1 MALINSANGLLL
13 SSKTPVSSLQEILLR
28 SNITPEYELVYNGV
42 GTHDPIF
49 KYKLTAGSCTVIGSG
64 KSKKEAKHDAA
75 STFLSRMK
83 YFNALT
89 ENGTTQPQDNIEL
102 TSPYSGALKENVVG
116 MLNDLCIL
124 NNLPMPEYV
133 PLKEE
138 GPPHARMFTFQCR
151 LSSIVETAVSRTKK
165 QAKHMVSQQ
174 MINRLSEI
182 LGDKLVPVPDKSTD
196 IDDDDDLGPT
206 VPLVP
211 LENTRKS
218 RYNWGLKLSLYHYK
232 LADDSI
238 NFPLRIDIGEEL
250 KDKSLEWVDQQT
262 DHENI
267 LDRLLEELDYTK
279 EVIHLGPKCLLH
291 NLHDLKLDD
300 IPDAWLEDDEEEN
313 VEDTDSNSVEENT
326 DVTRISENLE
336 EKLTIQDEDHSENGA
351 DEPGIT
357 LLLRINGVLPFVFYG
372 SGTSEKEAIHK
383 ATVQALKFYCLMA
396 KSKSHVH
403 S

>member
-13 SSKTPVSSLQEILLR
+13 SSKTPVSSLQEMLLR

-49 KYKLTAGSCTVIGSG
+49 KYKLTAGSVTVIGSG

-75 STFLSRMK
+75 STYLSRMK

-89 ENGTTQPQDNIEL
+89 ENGTTQPQDTLEI

-124 NNLPMPEYV
+124 NNMPMPEYI

-196 IDDDDDLGPT
+196 IDDDDLGPS

-218 RYNWGLKLSLYHYK
+218 RYNWGLKLSQYHYK
-232 LADDSI
+232 LAEESI
-238 NFPLRIDIGEEL
+238 NFPLRIGIGEEL
-250 KDKSLEWVDQQT
+250 KDKSLDWIDQQT
-262 DHENI
+262 GHENL
-267 LDRLLEELDYTK
+267 LDTLLEELDYTK
-279 EVIHLGPKCLLH
+279 EVIHMGPKSTLH

-300 IPDAWLEDDEEEN
+300 IPDSWLEDDDEEEG
-313 VEDTDSNSVEENT
+313 VEESDCKNLEENA
-326 DVTRISENLE
+326 DVNRLAENVE
-336 EKLTIQDEDHSENGA
+336 EKLTIHDEAQSDSGA
-351 DEPGIT
+351 SGAT
-357 LLLRINGVLPFVFYG
+357 LLLRINGVLPFAFYG
-372 SGTSEKEAIHK
+372 SGASEKEALHK
-383 ATVQALKFYCLMA
+383 AVVQALKFYCLM
-396 KSKSHVH
+396 SKSRVN